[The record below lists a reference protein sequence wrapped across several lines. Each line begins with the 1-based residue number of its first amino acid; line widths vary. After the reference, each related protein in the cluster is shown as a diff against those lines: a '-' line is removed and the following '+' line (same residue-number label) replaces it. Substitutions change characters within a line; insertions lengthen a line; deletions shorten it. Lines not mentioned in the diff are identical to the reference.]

1 MAQSVRIK
9 RRIIGMLVKRVAE
22 ARLDQVTDPR
32 DPRGRR
38 WKLETL
44 LTSALLGLVAGSRSL
59 KDVEWLTDELTPAV
73 RSKLRIRRRV
83 PDTTL
88 RDMLTALKPDDLRP
102 ALHSVTRAA
111 LRRGALEPEGLPFG
125 VVSLDG
131 KGSAVPAAD
140 DFYAQ
145 RQTADERSPLVGIVR
160 TVTATLTSSNAR
172 PVIDVM
178 SIPAKTNE
186 MGVFERMLDGL
197 MAAYGNCD
205 LFRLVTYDPGKSL
218 TRDDA
223 GACSKQ
229 NAQAARDRGLH
240 YLMAIKSTQPTLY
253 EEAVRWLGERAA
265 AQAAATSSD
274 LDHGNTVVRRLY
286 IGEAGAAPEGW
297 DHLRTVLRVE
307 IETLDQKGKRI
318 TVENRYFVSSLP
330 RSRLTDAQWLLV
342 VRRHWAVET
351 SHQILDTAFAEDD
364 HPWIEQNPRATVV
377 VIVLRRIAY
386 TLLSLWRGVT
396 LRSDE
401 QRTRPWRDVMRDILL
416 AAVSATAEHLR
427 ALRRHRLAPVAT

>member
-1 MAQSVRIK
+1 M
-9 RRIIGMLVKRVAE
+9 
-22 ARLDQVTDPR
+22 
-32 DPRGRR
+32 
-38 WKLETL
+38 
-44 LTSALLGLVAGSRSL
+44 

-111 LRRGALEPEGLPFG
+111 LRRKALEPEGLPFG

-229 NAQAARDRGLH
+229 NAQASRDRGLH

-253 EEAVRWLGERAA
+253 EEAVRWLGEVRRHK
-265 AQAAATSSD
+265 QQQPAATSTTATPWCVGS
-274 LDHGNTVVRRLY
+274 TSAKPAPRQK
-286 IGEAGAAPEGW
+286 AGTTCAPCS
-297 DHLRTVLRVE
+297 
-307 IETLDQKGKRI
+307 
-318 TVENRYFVSSLP
+318 VS
-330 RSRLTDAQWLLV
+330 RSRPSTRKANASRLKTA
-342 VRRHWAVET
+342 T
-351 SHQILDTAFAEDD
+351 SSHSWDFQGSF
-364 HPWIEQNPRATVV
+364 RAC
-377 VIVLRRIAY
+377 
-386 TLLSLWRGVT
+386 
-396 LRSDE
+396 
-401 QRTRPWRDVMRDILL
+401 
-416 AAVSATAEHLR
+416 R
-427 ALRRHRLAPVAT
+427 ALG

>member
-59 KDVEWLTDELTPAV
+59 KDVEWLTDELTPTV
-73 RSKLRIRRRV
+73 RTKLRIRRRV

-88 RDMLTALKPDDLRP
+88 RDMLVALEPDDLRP
-102 ALHSVTRAA
+102 ALHSVTHAA
-111 LRRGALEPEGLPFG
+111 LRRKALQPEGLPFG

-145 RQTADERSPLVGIVR
+145 RQTADEHSPLVGIVR

-205 LFRLVTYDPGKSL
+205 LFRLVTYD
-218 TRDDA
+218 A

-240 YLMAIKSTQPTLY
+240 YLMAIKSTQPTLH
-253 EEAVRWLGERAA
+253 EEAVRWLGERAP

-274 LDHGNTVVRRLY
+274 FDHGNTVVRRLY
-286 IGEAGAAPEGW
+286 LGEAGAAPEGW

-307 IETLDQKGKRI
+307 VETLDQNGNRI
-318 TVENRYFVSSLP
+318 TAENRYFVSSLP

-342 VRRHWAVET
+342 VRRHWGVET

-377 VIVLRRIAY
+377 VIVLRRVAY

-416 AAVSATAEHLR
+416 AAVTATAEHLR
-427 ALRRHRLAPVAT
+427 ALRRHRLAPVAA